1 MYLNGYPGFESLPL
15 RQFMKKPLTKNDF
28 PVITVIGKDTKGIVA
43 QISNLLWKQGINI
56 EEIKQAIISGNFF
69 MIMTVDMADSS
80 LSFEQLSRELKKLGK
95 KIGVEIN
102 LYNQEIF
109 TAINKI

>member
-1 MYLNGYPGFESLPL
+1 
-15 RQFMKKPLTKNDF
+15 MKKPSVKSNP
-28 PVITVIGKDTKGIVA
+28 PVITVIGKDTKGLVA
-43 QISNLLWKQGINI
+43 QISNLLWKKGINI

-69 MIMTVDMADSS
+69 MIMTVDMDDSS
-80 LSFEQLSRELKKLGK
+80 LSFEQLSRELRKLGK
-95 KIGVEIN
+95 KIGLEIN